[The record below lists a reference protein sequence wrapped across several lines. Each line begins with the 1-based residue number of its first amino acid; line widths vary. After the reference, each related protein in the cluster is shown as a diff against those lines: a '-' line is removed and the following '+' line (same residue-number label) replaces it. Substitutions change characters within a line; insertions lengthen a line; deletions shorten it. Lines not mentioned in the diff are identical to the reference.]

1 MIDTFALALGHG
13 LLAFAM
19 LRLVMRAGLDEDPLI
34 GSLTAETKS
43 NRKQASA
50 AGRNAARRAARAE
63 PDGDGEADAAE
74 ETAP

>member
-34 GSLTAETKS
+34 GSLTDETKS

-50 AGRNAARRAARAE
+50 AGRNAARRAARGE
-63 PDGDGEADAAE
+63 PDGEADAAE
-74 ETAP
+74 QAAP